1 MSGYRNLREVRLVP
15 IVLIFLNLFAVVI
28 FYLKKAGLNY
38 NWLNVINET
47 DFINIGTFL
56 LLFVGSGIITDDFYK
71 MPVLVAFIISTV
83 VALLSNRKESM
94 NKKMDVFCKG
104 AGHAD
109 IISMCI
115 IFLLAGAFGT
125 VTKTIG
131 GVDSIVNLSLSV
143 LPANLVVVGLFLIGC
158 FISLSMGT
166 SVGTIAAIAPIGIG
180 VAEATGIPVALVLGA
195 VVGGAMFGDNL
206 SMISDTTIAAVR
218 TQGCE
223 LKDKFKVNFSIVL
236 PAAIITVILIA
247 VKTSS
252 YNVELNEVYTYEL
265 VKIVPYLVVLI
276 GALLGANVFALLS
289 GGTIFAS
296 LVGIYTGSFDLFG
309 AIESINA
316 GMSGMFELAMISI
329 TIGGLV
335 ELIKLNGGIDF
346 ILYFISSRIKSK
358 KGAEVGIAALA
369 SIVDLCTANNTIA
382 IVMAGPLAKNIA
394 DEFEID
400 PRRSASILDIF
411 SACWQGIIPY
421 GAQLLTAA
429 GLVSISPV
437 DIIPYLY
444 YPGLMGIFGML
455 AIVFGVPKL
464 KPSKKSKKVA

>member
-1 MSGYRNLREVRLVP
+1 MKNERKKGSLYALLP
-15 IVLIFLNLFAVVI
+15 LAV
-28 FYLKKAGLNY
+28 
-38 NWLNVINET
+38 
-47 DFINIGTFL
+47 FL
-56 LLFVGSGIITDDFYK
+56 LLFVGSGIITGDFYK
-71 MPVLVAFIISTV
+71 MPVLVAFIISTA

-104 AGHAD
+104 AGNSD

-131 GVDSIVNLSLSV
+131 GVDSIVNLSLSI

-265 VKIVPYLVVLI
+265 IKIVPYLVVLI
-276 GALLGANVFALLS
+276 GALLGINVFVLLS

-309 AIESINA
+309 AIESINV
-316 GMSGMFELAMISI
+316 GMSGMFELSMISI

-346 ILYFISSRIKSK
+346 ILYFISGRIKSK
-358 KGAEVGIAALA
+358 KGAEIGIAALA

-382 IVMAGPLAKNIA
+382 IVMAGPLAKNIS
-394 DEFEID
+394 DEFKID

-429 GLVSISPV
+429 GLVAISPV
-437 DIIPYLY
+437 EIIPYLY
-444 YPGLMGIFGML
+444 YPGLMGIFGIL
-455 AIVFGVPKL
+455 AILFGVPKL
-464 KPSKKSKKVA
+464 KSSNTSENIA